1 MDCSK
6 VRFQPVSSLT
16 PEDAPATCRLHY
28 IQFKFYGVR
37 IVRSVNFGQINL
49 VGLGKLDRTLQKLLS
64 IFDRVSRQ
72 LGIPGITQKP
82 FSNDGTAITQELTSK
97 SIGVHI
103 AAKNAIRV
111 TRKTITW
118 RHESQHPISSHAG
131 YKFLH
136 AQRLVG
142 SFLSL
147 LPGPC
152 GCLRIHPHS
161 GCLQCVERRFSDL
174 SKATSFG
181 FTIPTPLLGEKLSP
195 QRLEL
200 GFKAGLALGPGF
212 QSSPI

>member
-49 VGLGKLDRTLQKLLS
+49 VGL
-64 IFDRVSRQ
+64 DRVSRQ

-152 GCLRIHPHS
+152 GCLRIHSHS
-161 GCLQCVERRFSDL
+161 GCFQCVERRFSDL